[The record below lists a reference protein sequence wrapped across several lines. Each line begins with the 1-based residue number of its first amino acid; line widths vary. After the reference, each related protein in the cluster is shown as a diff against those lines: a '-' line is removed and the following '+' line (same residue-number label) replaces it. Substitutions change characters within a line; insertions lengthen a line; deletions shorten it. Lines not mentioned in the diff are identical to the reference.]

1 MKFLQGL
8 RQEEFVVTVSDG
20 KTVHEAGKS
29 SGKRDRELAKRMR
42 REVYTI
48 PEVRRIKR
56 IEPQHYQPL

>member
-8 RQEEFVVTVSDG
+8 RQEEFVVTVRGG
-20 KTVHEAGKS
+20 KAVHEAGKS
-29 SGKRDRELAKRMR
+29 SGKRDRELAKRTR

-48 PEVRRIKR
+48 PEVRRIKK